1 MSSLIKKDVQKVGPN
16 SFLFFQ
22 SPDIFYFLSFEI
34 IEIIKVKVN
43 LIKMLPTETYVYE
56 AIIPFNA
63 LGTDDPSPQ
72 DSIKNVSFL
81 IYKKD
86 FTIKED
92 LNRFFLFLNSKN
104 KASIELSL
112 YNKKNPSNKESIQ
125 KSHINNLQNKIQDLL
140 NTISMQE
147 QKINELRQRED
158 NHKNLL
164 NKMDEITS
172 KITNQLKN
180 EENNRNN
187 SQYNNRN
194 NNQFNNSQ
202 YNPYNSNNNNPYSTG
217 LKHTRTVTNPNMN
230 YNNPLLNNNN
240 YNGPNITISTKTVY
254 NPYLPNNVNINNLL
268 TRPENRPPIPVKQP
282 ERKRTINL
290 DKIDN
295 YRP

>member
-16 SFLFFQ
+16 CFLFFQ

-34 IEIIKVKVN
+34 IEIIKVKIN

-56 AIIPFNA
+56 AIIPFNS

-81 IYKKD
+81 IYNKD

-92 LNRFFLFLNSKN
+92 LNRFYLFINSKN
-104 KASIELSL
+104 KASIELLL
-112 YNKKNPSNKESIQ
+112 YNKKNSSNKESIQ
-125 KSHINNLQNKIQDLL
+125 KTHINNLQNKIQDLL

-164 NKMDEITS
+164 NKVDEITS
-172 KITNQLKN
+172 KITNQLKS

-194 NNQFNNSQ
+194 NNQYNNSQ
-202 YNPYNSNNNNPYSTG
+202 YNPYNSNNNNPYNTG
-217 LKHTRTVTNPNMN
+217 LNHTRTITNPNMG
-230 YNNPLLNNNN
+230 YNNPLLNNN
-240 YNGPNITISTKTVY
+240 YNNPNITISTKTIY

-268 TRPENRPPIPVKQP
+268 TRPENRPPLPVKP
-282 ERKRTINL
+282 IEKKRTINL
-290 DKIDN
+290 DNIDN